1 MEKICQSCAM
11 PLVKDEDFGT
21 NADGSKSE
29 EYCHYC
35 YQNGEFTKPDMT
47 KEEMT
52 ELLAGMSD
60 KMGMTPEQARE
71 MATTVLP
78 TLKRWQ

>member
-1 MEKICQSCAM
+1 M

-21 NADGSKSE
+21 NADASKNE

-35 YQNGEFTKPDMT
+35 YQNGEFTNPNMT

-52 ELLAGMSD
+52 ELLVGMSD
-60 KMGMTPEQARE
+60 KMGMTPDAARE